1 MVKLLIVLSFAWP
14 VTLTAAATSRIAE
27 AAPAFSGLVY
37 LAASRVCHQ
46 MPYRSFRTAQVQW
59 PVCARCS
66 GLYLAAPI
74 GAVAAMTSLRRRRRP
89 GPVLSERQR
98 VEGPS
103 LVPWIVAAAVPTAL
117 TLACEWLH
125 LVPISNLARA
135 IAALPLGAMVAY
147 AVVRMAGPSRQ
158 VG

>member
-1 MVKLLIVLSFAWP
+1 MKLLVVVSIVWP
-14 VTLTAAATSRIAE
+14 VTLTAAATSRIA
-27 AAPAFSGLVY
+27 AAVPAFSGLVY

-46 MPYRSFRTAQVQW
+46 MPDRSFRTAQVQW

-74 GAVAAMTSLRRRRRP
+74 GAVAAMASLRRRRV
-89 GPVLSERQR
+89 GPALSERAR
-98 VEGPS
+98 VGGRS

-117 TLACEWLH
+117 TLAFEWLH

-135 IAALPLGAMVAY
+135 IAGVPLGAMVAY
-147 AVVRMAGPSRQ
+147 AVVRMAGPSR
-158 VG
+158 